1 MEEGYVE
8 DDRFPDA
15 VADDVD
21 GLLWLGYLEDSFDY
35 CGHDF
40 VIRTLK
46 MEDQLLCSLVTKEY
60 AATIGE
66 GKSWISAQV
75 AMALVSVD
83 GDENF
88 CPPASH
94 DKRDYA
100 RARFNYVISK
110 WYEPTIIRIY
120 ESYVDLLTRQA
131 NALEAMENLSQKS
144 LTTFMASPDSSKQKA
159 DSQVAQEIMEMIEEE
174 EGDLTPFNESS

>member
-1 MEEGYVE
+1 MEEDYVN

-15 VADDVD
+15 VSDDVD
-21 GLLWLGYLEDSFDY
+21 GLLWLGYLEDTFDY

-46 MEDQLLCSLVTKEY
+46 MDEQLLCSLVTKEY
-60 AATIGE
+60 AGTLGE
-66 GKSWISAQV
+66 GRAWISAQV

-100 RARFNYVISK
+100 RARFQYVTSK
-110 WYEPTIIRIY
+110 WHEPTIARIY
-120 ESYVDLLTRQA
+120 ESYAGLLERQA
-131 NALEAMENLSQKS
+131 AALREMENLSQES
-144 LTTFMASPDSSKQKA
+144 LTTFMDLPDSSNTKDA
-159 DSQVAQEIMEMIEEE
+159 SQTAQEVLEMIEEDQE
-174 EGDLTPFNESS
+174 DLTPFNADS